1 MVKDLERRR
10 LSWVT
15 QVILHAIT
23 GVLMCKR
30 EAKRDLKMLI
40 LNEKWGDSAINIHQK
55 VASTRRKKRQKIDSS

>member
-1 MVKDLERRR
+1 
-10 LSWVT
+10 
-15 QVILHAIT
+15 
-23 GVLMCKR
+23 MCKR